1 MSEKDKLISRRSLMG
16 IGVIFLLIGVFLF
29 LAFPFYGVIM
39 ISIGIG
45 SLIYGL
51 RSEKTVSEALR
62 DEDFVEWLKTKVKKN
77 KGVAIWYAIEENVAL
92 SRVKAKFLL
101 YGNTGMA
108 DGFLLAKIAAV
119 MTPKWDVATFIFDF
133 KDWVKASNIVD
144 VIKSVEKWLRE
155 KKFKWIYAIVNG
167 RGFERLAKQATLDFR
182 TREIGLVLTDP
193 RRKIIVQGDTWLSKQ
208 LLKMLRL
215 KDFKTIK
222 TPKREI

>member
-1 MSEKDKLISRRSLMG
+1 MSEPDKIISRRSLMG
-16 IGVIFLLIGVFLF
+16 VGVLVLIVGVFIFL
-29 LAFPFYGVIM
+29 AYPFYGVIM
-39 ISIGIG
+39 VAVGIG

-51 RSEKTVSEALR
+51 RSEKTVAEALR
-62 DEDFVEWLKTKVKKN
+62 DKDFVEWLKTKIKKN

-92 SRVKAKFLL
+92 SKVKAKYLL

-133 KDWVKASNIVD
+133 SDWVTASNIVD
-144 VIKSVEKWLRE
+144 VIKSGEKWLRE
-155 KKFKWIYAIVNG
+155 KKFKWIFAIVNG

>member
-1 MSEKDKLISRRSLMG
+1 MSEKDRIISRTSLMG
-16 IGVIFLLIGVFLF
+16 IGVIVLLVGVFIF
-29 LAFPFYGVIM
+29 LASPYIGVIM
-39 ISIGIG
+39 VAGGLG

-51 RSEKTVSEALR
+51 RSEKTVIEALR
-62 DEDFVEWLKTKVKKN
+62 EEDFVGWVMTKMKKN
-77 KGVAIWYAIEENVAL
+77 RGVAMWYALEEDVAL
-92 SRVKAKFLL
+92 HKAKAKYLL

-133 KDWVKASNIVD
+133 KDWVTPSNIID
-144 VIKSVEKWLRE
+144 VIKSGEKWLRDN
-155 KKFKWIYAIVNG
+155 KFKWLFIVING
-167 RGFERLAKQATLDFR
+167 RGFERRAKEATLNFR

-193 RRKIIVQGDTWLSKQ
+193 KRKIIVQADTWLSKQ
-208 LLKMLRL
+208 LLKIMRL

>member
-1 MSEKDKLISRRSLMG
+1 
-16 IGVIFLLIGVFLF
+16 
-29 LAFPFYGVIM
+29 
-39 ISIGIG
+39 
-45 SLIYGL
+45 
-51 RSEKTVSEALR
+51 
-62 DEDFVEWLKTKVKKN
+62 
-77 KGVAIWYAIEENVAL
+77 
-92 SRVKAKFLL
+92 
-101 YGNTGMA
+101 
-108 DGFLLAKIAAV
+108 
-119 MTPKWDVATFIFDF
+119 
-133 KDWVKASNIVD
+133 
-144 VIKSVEKWLRE
+144 E